1 MDCMS
6 MELFFCGFIDTLVY
20 KRGSQTVLIK
30 SVKKQ
35 FWTEN

>member
-1 MDCMS
+1 MDYGTI
-6 MELFFCGFIDTLVY
+6 FGGFIDTLIY